1 VPWKQRKCPILFE
14 ERSLSQSRWKLT
26 GASNAI
32 LVQSPPHDDLREELE
47 RRIKLQTVPANA
59 ETAAMLFLA
68 LLASGK
74 ITMCKADGWQSLAG
88 KPSGHILDLAAGPD
102 SIMLPGASS
111 SSSSTVRGGSAKPR
125 QKSIPLG
132 ERMVYSRTFSRPGT
146 SYGELHCRG
155 LAPALLPMATRLCV
169 YALVWTL

>member
-1 VPWKQRKCPILFE
+1 MPWKQRKCAILFE
-14 ERSLSQSRWKLT
+14 ERSLSQSRRKLT

-68 LLASGK
+68 LLASGQ

-88 KPSGHILDLAAGPD
+88 KPSGHILDLAAWPD

-111 SSSSTVRGGSAKPR
+111 SSSSTVRGGTAKPR
-125 QKSIPLG
+125 QTSIPLG
-132 ERMVYSRTFSRPGT
+132 ERMAIREPSRVQAPVTASCKVEGLPRRSCLWLRVYVSTP
-146 SYGELHCRG
+146 
-155 LAPALLPMATRLCV
+155 
-169 YALVWTL
+169 